1 MRTQPISLPVS
12 RPELSIRS
20 IMSTETTTQ
29 PLPLSP
35 DTDLVSR
42 LAGLSPGGNVAAL
55 RAARADATRYTQGS
69 HDALFSADI
78 VDLSLNERLY
88 AAWYAASLTQSVAAA
103 NAYRERLLATD
114 ADSAENITE
123 RLSAI
128 TLHGPAGIA
137 SLASSS
143 SAAGSARLAAILH
156 HTRALITQPAATGK
170 SELAALL
177 SAGLTTRAIVALAQ
191 LVAFVSYQVRV
202 VVALKA
208 LDNLEHTA

>member
-1 MRTQPISLPVS
+1 
-12 RPELSIRS
+12 
-20 IMSTETTTQ
+20 MSTEITTQ

-88 AAWYAASLTQSVAAA
+88 AAWYAASLTHSVAAA

-114 ADSAENITE
+114 ADSVENITE

-137 SLASSS
+137 SLASS